1 MILNIDMNKSELYS
15 CINKYLNIEETES
28 RGGIPSALCSLNSEK
43 NNVKEYI
50 NVEELVGEYI
60 DDEDYFID
68 YTLLGIEK
76 ECDNI
81 EICNSIRNTADKIGS
96 SYVKNVEYN
105 LENCG
110 DVSENYSDD
119 EVEEDDFVDYESEG
133 SAEDEEDFS
142 GTEDEFVDYGVED
155 EEKSL
160 GTDEDEFVDY
170 GKDEKE
176 SSSTSITEDEFVD
189 YVGGSSEEEDDSS
202 AWTTISGDD
211 YHGDEGD
218 FIDTFEDDTENLYS
232 WDLEEEYFSLETEK
246 GSPVN
251 DYSGFDY
258 EDEVLENH
266 WNDLES
272 ERNYL
277 DKESSYL
284 DKDYVDS
291 ENDYVNSENE
301 KNILD
306 NENSVSDKEFFESF
320 FNNSFLEE
328 DKKDLEIKESYVDLE
343 KQSISSNLVSE
354 KISTESEK
362 VAEDIPKD
370 LRDFVRKNPNCEIS
384 LALQYFSK
392 KEIDR
397 QLNLGRVFKRKNRLW
412 V

>member
-1 MILNIDMNKSELYS
+1 MILNIDMNKSELSS
-15 CINKYLNIEETES
+15 CINKYLNIKETES

-76 ECDNI
+76 DCGNI
-81 EICNSIRNTADKIGS
+81 EICNSIRNTDDEIGNN
-96 SYVKNVEYN
+96 YIKNVEYN

-110 DVSENYSDD
+110 DVSENYLDD

-155 EEKSL
+155 EEESL

-189 YVGGSSEEEDDSS
+189 YVRGSSEDEDGSS

-211 YHGDEGD
+211 YHGNEGD
-218 FIDTFEDDTENLYS
+218 FTDTFEDDTENLYS
-232 WDLEEEYFSLETEK
+232 WDLEEEYSSLETEK
-246 GSPVN
+246 SSPVN

-272 ERNYL
+272 ERSYL

-343 KQSISSNLVSE
+343 KQSISSNSVSE
-354 KISTESEK
+354 KISTEIEK

>member
-15 CINKYLNIEETES
+15 CINKYLNVEETES
-28 RGGIPSALCSLNSEK
+28 RGGIPSTLCSLNSEK

-60 DDEDYFID
+60 DAEDYFID

-81 EICNSIRNTADKIGS
+81 EICNSIRNTDDEIGS
-96 SYVKNVEYN
+96 TYVKNVEYN

-119 EVEEDDFVDYESEG
+119 EVEEGDFVDYESEG
-133 SAEDEEDFS
+133 SAKDEEGFS

-155 EEKSL
+155 EEESL
-160 GTDEDEFVDY
+160 GTDDDEFVDY

-176 SSSTSITEDEFVD
+176 SSSTSIIEDEFVD
-189 YVGGSSEEEDDSS
+189 YVGGSSEEEDGSS

-284 DKDYVDS
+284 DKDYVDL

-301 KNILD
+301 KSILD

-343 KQSISSNLVSE
+343 KQSISSNSVSE
-354 KISTESEK
+354 KISTEIEK
-362 VAEDIPKD
+362 VDEDIPKD

>member
-1 MILNIDMNKSELYS
+1 MILNIDMDKSELYS
-15 CINKYLNIEETES
+15 CVNKYLNIEETES
-28 RGGIPSALCSLNSEK
+28 REDIPSALCSLNSEK
-43 NNVKEYI
+43 NDIKKYI
-50 NVEELVGEYI
+50 NTEELVGEYI

-76 ECDNI
+76 DCDNI
-81 EICNSIRNTADKIGS
+81 EICNNVRNTEEEVGS
-96 SYVKNVEYN
+96 NCVKNSEYT

-110 DVSENYSDD
+110 DVSENSSDD
-119 EVEEDDFVDYESEG
+119 EVEDDDFVDYESEG
-133 SAEDEEDFS
+133 SIADEEEVE
-142 GTEDEFVDYGVED
+142 GTDSDFVDYSNED
-155 EEKSL
+155 EDDLIDYSN
-160 GTDEDEFVDY
+160 ED
-170 GKDEKE
+170 KKE
-176 SSSTSITEDEFVD
+176 SLSVSSEDDDFVD
-189 YVGGSSEEEDDSS
+189 YVGGSNEEEEDSS
-202 AWTTISGDD
+202 AWTTVSGDD
-211 YHGDEGD
+211 CHSDEED
-218 FIDTFEDDTENLYS
+218 FDDDTENLYS
-232 WDLEEEYFSLETEK
+232 WDLEEDYSSLETEK
-246 GSPVN
+246 GGSVG
-251 DYSGFDY
+251 DYSDFDY

-284 DKDYVDS
+284 DKDYVDL

-343 KQSISSNLVSE
+343 KQSISSNSVSE
-354 KISTESEK
+354 KISTEIEK